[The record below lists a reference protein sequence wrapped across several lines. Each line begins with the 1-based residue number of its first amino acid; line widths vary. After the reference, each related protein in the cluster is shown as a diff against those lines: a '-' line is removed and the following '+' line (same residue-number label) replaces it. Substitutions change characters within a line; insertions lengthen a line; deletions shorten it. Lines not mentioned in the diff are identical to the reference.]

1 MKEKLSIA
9 ASIII
14 LIIIIFFPTP
24 DEDDSDKKPANKPM
38 TAVVLSSYSN
48 GFNVYDESENSIG
61 SFCISA
67 SGIKITDGEKE
78 ITPSKLIAGTKI
90 TIEYDGD
97 DKESYYDGF
106 PEIYKISVVEY
117 GEPSIEFR
125 DYSFQTRDQVQ
136 TEDFSFR
143 IIDKSSLD
151 ELIYKNHDYKE
162 LLDKINRDGGFSD
175 ESTYIMKSTTVYSGT
190 QKLWV
195 EAVYVKDGKLR
206 IHQDYNIFNIGTDDI
221 ARCIVCVKI
230 PKAELENV
238 DLSEYDPTEI
248 TTQTKT

>member
-61 SFCISA
+61 SFYISA

-106 PEIYKISVVEY
+106 PQIYKISVIEY
-117 GEPSIEFR
+117 GEPSIEFI
-125 DYSFQTRDQVQ
+125 DYSFQTRDHVE

-151 ELIYKNHDYKE
+151 ELIYKNHGYKE
-162 LLDKINRDGGFSD
+162 LLDQINRDGGFSD
-175 ESTYIMKSTTVYSGT
+175 ESIYIMKSTTVYSGT
-190 QKLWV
+190 QRLWV
-195 EAVYVKDGKLR
+195 EAVYVKDGKLS
-206 IHQDYNIFNIGTDDI
+206 ISQGYNIFDMGTDDI
-221 ARCIVCVKI
+221 ARCVVCVKI

-238 DLSEYDPTEI
+238 DLSEYEPTDR
-248 TTQTKT
+248 